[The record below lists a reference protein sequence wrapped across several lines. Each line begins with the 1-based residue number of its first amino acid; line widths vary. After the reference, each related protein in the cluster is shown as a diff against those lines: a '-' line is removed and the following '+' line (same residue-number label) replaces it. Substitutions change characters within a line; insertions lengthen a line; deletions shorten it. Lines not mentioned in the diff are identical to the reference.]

1 MDENKKN
8 GGLYAKVKMSVKTA
22 DVIILIGL
30 IALVA
35 CTLFGIGTAETTQTD
50 SETSVVETENQNL
63 SEINSLQF
71 AIGNSQFAI
80 KEGLCPY
87 PRRYKFRINRFR
99 ASTKNSFTTL

>member
-50 SETSVVETENQNL
+50 SETSVFETENQNL
-63 SEINSLQF
+63 SKQFTINNVQ
-71 AIGNSQFAI
+71 
-80 KEGLCPY
+80 
-87 PRRYKFRINRFR
+87 
-99 ASTKNSFTTL
+99 

>member
-30 IALVA
+30 IVLVA

-71 AIGNSQFAI
+71 AIENSQFAI
-80 KEGLCPY
+80 EEGLRPY
-87 PRRYKFRINRFR
+87 PFI
-99 ASTKNSFTTL
+99 